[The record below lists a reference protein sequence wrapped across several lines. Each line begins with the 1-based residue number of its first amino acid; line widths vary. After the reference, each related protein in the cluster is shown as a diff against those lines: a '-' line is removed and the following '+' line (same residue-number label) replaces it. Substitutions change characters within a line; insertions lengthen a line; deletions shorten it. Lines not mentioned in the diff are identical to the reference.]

1 MFKFSAQGDGYWN
14 SEFFMAQVETAMSIA
29 EFKCPKTHNTVV
41 FLCDQSSRHCAYVD
55 NAIDYLAIS

>member
-1 MFKFSAQGDGYWN
+1 
-14 SEFFMAQVETAMSIA
+14 MAQVETAMSIA

-41 FLCDQSSRHCAYVD
+41 FLCDQSSRHCVYVD